1 WHRGL
6 CAVCRNDPLA
16 AAPAPR
22 WGDAGMGAKMG
33 TMRIRRDVMA
43 FLAAAIVAALM
54 PLVGT
59 AREQATNA
67 AGDFP
72 GWPTRYEGRALTEL
86 PLTER
91 EAAFVRGFPGKVG
104 RFSDGRREIII

>member
-1 WHRGL
+1 
-6 CAVCRNDPLA
+6 
-16 AAPAPR
+16 
-22 WGDAGMGAKMG
+22 MGAKMG

-72 GWPTRYEGRALTEL
+72 GWPTENSLTARRL
-86 PLTER
+86 RPATAHSD
-91 EAAFVRGFPGKVG
+91 EAAEL
-104 RFSDGRREIII
+104 DGES